1 MRNEPPLAAGEREN
15 LDLHA
20 DGNNAA
26 RYIDDVNG
34 HPRHDRFPVYS
45 SQLYRIWLVSPANRS
60 ATSISTSVKITIS
73 PDTAA
78 VRTSRLV
85 SICCQR

>member
-1 MRNEPPLAAGEREN
+1 MRYEPPLAAGKREHF
-15 LDLHA
+15 DLHA
-20 DGNNAA
+20 GRNNPA
-26 RYIDDVNG
+26 RHIDNVNG
-34 HPRHDRFPVYS
+34 HPRHDGFPYS
-45 SQLYRIWLVSPANRS
+45 SKLYRIWLVSPANRS
-60 ATSISTSVKITIS
+60 ATSISTSVKITIN